1 MSHRIANVTDAGAR
15 RRRLGGII
23 WLVIALAALAGMVV
37 TKSPH
42 SWRAFLLLPFG
53 LAAAGFLQAREKT

>member
-1 MSHRIANVTDAGAR
+1 MSHRIENVTAAGAQ
-15 RRRLGGII
+15 RRRLGGIV
-23 WLVIALAALAGMVV
+23 WLVISIAALAGMMV
-37 TKSPH
+37 TRSPQ